1 MLLCFDTGAVTK
13 NKDTSTIVPF
23 PVYATNKTT
32 MCFTHDQQISQCNG
46 DMACNHDYWTTM
58 NMTVAIDTMRMSAHH
73 QRLQENRQPGKL
85 KMQLCC
91 LSKCFIS
98 NECLSVILCNHM
110 HMYVLK
116 SIDS

>member
-23 PVYATNKTT
+23 PVFATNKTT
-32 MCFTHDQQISQCNG
+32 MCFPHDQQISQCNG
-46 DMACNHDYWTTM
+46 DTACNHDYWTTM

-73 QRLQENRQPGKL
+73 QRLQENRQPGKS
-85 KMQLCC
+85 KMQFCC

-110 HMYVLK
+110 YMYVLK
-116 SIDS
+116 SIE